1 MPLPAFD
8 FDLEGVDILDLRSSQ
23 SMMSIRERS
32 GSISGSSQNTSLLG
46 LNLPSSS
53 GNSQYRIPHLDP
65 FGNSPVAK
73 VYETLGRDDEEEFL
87 NNDDLFAFD
96 EDGQLQEVQETER
109 EQRLAGAVS
118 VGHYPSDSAAEARVR
133 KDHEGGLTRTH
144 IDRDGDFNMAYGDD
158 DLGILLD
165 DVIPFGELPLMTG
178 GLEGDDQPQRHSSQD
193 RVLSIEES
201 SSESAEARQVK
212 RRPRAPKVLVA
223 DKQLELKSSEMKI
236 WQNDYLDRMEKARKE
251 TKEEKNQFKKNAF
264 TFVFGGLNG
273 IGGGIGSSKIPSPLD
288 MFAGESL
295 LALITGKSV
304 AEATI
309 KKSKKRKADNDN
321 STLEPKRVRESE
333 QGRNSTDFENAIS
346 NDEAGYMPMYDDDF
360 SQSIEVGRDAASALQ
375 DHPSSALMPWN
386 KSASLHSHNRNLSSQ
401 HGRSSQFG
409 AAHNRLLSSPL
420 IGRGS
425 ALLGDLDQFM
435 PPDDEDMVMYGR
447 EDEDE
452 GSSARHN
459 QAAGTKSSSPGLEDK
474 LASRPQTSGS
484 QAAAEEFEMFGQ
496 AANVDTQTATSSQWL
511 REALDQESNNF
522 FEYVRNTIEE
532 NRDDELA
539 ADDEAMANSARNQ
552 KGDFVTFEG
561 LFDVNTNSHIVAAQA
576 FYHVLCLATKSR
588 VWVEQDSEDG
598 IEPFGEIRIGIA
610 QAS

>member
-1 MPLPAFD
+1 
-8 FDLEGVDILDLRSSQ
+8 
-23 SMMSIRERS
+23 
-32 GSISGSSQNTSLLG
+32 
-46 LNLPSSS
+46 
-53 GNSQYRIPHLDP
+53 
-65 FGNSPVAK
+65 
-73 VYETLGRDDEEEFL
+73 
-87 NNDDLFAFD
+87 
-96 EDGQLQEVQETER
+96 
-109 EQRLAGAVS
+109 
-118 VGHYPSDSAAEARVR
+118 
-133 KDHEGGLTRTH
+133 
-144 IDRDGDFNMAYGDD
+144 
-158 DLGILLD
+158 
-165 DVIPFGELPLMTG
+165 
-178 GLEGDDQPQRHSSQD
+178 
-193 RVLSIEES
+193 
-201 SSESAEARQVK
+201 
-212 RRPRAPKVLVA
+212 
-223 DKQLELKSSEMKI
+223 
-236 WQNDYLDRMEKARKE
+236 
-251 TKEEKNQFKKNAF
+251 
-264 TFVFGGLNG
+264 
-273 IGGGIGSSKIPSPLD
+273 
-288 MFAGESL
+288 
-295 LALITGKSV
+295 
-304 AEATI
+304 
-309 KKSKKRKADNDN
+309 
-321 STLEPKRVRESE
+321 
-333 QGRNSTDFENAIS
+333 
-346 NDEAGYMPMYDDDF
+346 
-360 SQSIEVGRDAASALQ
+360 
-375 DHPSSALMPWN
+375 
-386 KSASLHSHNRNLSSQ
+386 
-401 HGRSSQFG
+401 
-409 AAHNRLLSSPL
+409 
-420 IGRGS
+420 
-425 ALLGDLDQFM
+425 M